1 MFYTSQYSPG
11 GRERGQNWT
20 RVNCAWS
27 PPSDPLVTY
36 SSLQVTDTG
45 KRQCYRLTDLM
56 QVVGGGAKIG
66 RGFTAKTFAGLT
78 CIRPF
83 FSSCILQS
91 YSELE
96 TNNLHPTWAY
106 MPGFKPKGTGHDP
119 FMMQLSAQ
127 DSLTFIRLGNPTWDF
142 LGVLLEAVIF
152 FFWFGFCYYT
162 LNVRSRDEVKGNIRT
177 RRKTKVTG
185 FPMDLTLSVLLY
197 NFWAFT
203 STATKE

>member
-56 QVVGGGAKIG
+56 QVAGGGAKIVLWILAELLYKFIV
-66 RGFTAKTFAGLT
+66 RGFTSKTLVDLA

-91 YSELE
+91 FSELE

-106 MPGFKPKGTGHDP
+106 MPGFKPRGTGYDP

-142 LGVLLEAVIF
+142 LGGFVGSRNF
-152 FFWFGFCYYT
+152 FFLIWF
-162 LNVRSRDEVKGNIRT
+162 L
-177 RRKTKVTG
+177 
-185 FPMDLTLSVLLY
+185 LLY
-197 NFWAFT
+197 T
-203 STATKE
+203 

>member
-1 MFYTSQYSPG
+1 MKGAQCSELTQEQKFKVPGPIRLCQSTALFSNGCRCAEMFYTSQYSPG

-56 QVVGGGAKIG
+56 QVVGGGAKIVLWILAELLYKFIG
-66 RGFTAKTFAGLT
+66 SGFTAKTLVDLA

-91 YSELE
+91 YTELE
-96 TNNLHPTWAY
+96 TNNLHPT
-106 MPGFKPKGTGHDP
+106 
-119 FMMQLSAQ
+119 
-127 DSLTFIRLGNPTWDF
+127 
-142 LGVLLEAVIF
+142 
-152 FFWFGFCYYT
+152 
-162 LNVRSRDEVKGNIRT
+162 
-177 RRKTKVTG
+177 
-185 FPMDLTLSVLLY
+185 
-197 NFWAFT
+197 
-203 STATKE
+203 